1 MSKIKYRK
9 ARPQPPKYFWLDADN
24 CWFCKNRNNCNGC
37 KVLKKYIKEKGKK
50 RNKYAGVAEWQTHRT

>member
-24 CWFCKNRNNCNGC
+24 CWFCEGKNRNGCNGC
-37 KVLKKYIKEKGKK
+37 KVLKKCVKEKGKK
-50 RNKYAGVAEWQTHRT
+50 RDKYMI

>member
-24 CWFCKNRNNCNGC
+24 CWFCKNKNNCNGC

-50 RNKYAGVAEWQTHRT
+50 RNKYARVVERQTRRT